1 MGQLSPRLAPVA
13 GAAMDEIIPNLWVGG
28 LAAIPEAKRL
38 GMKVFGVREQQRDP
52 NDDEWLPVMLGD
64 CRRNMDAAA
73 AIIGSYMDKG
83 MPLLVHCAV
92 GRERSALAVAWYLHK
107 KRDMSLDGAYALL
120 MERRPMVIDRR
131 EWLDNYPFGQAIDPT
146 CSVVPMF
153 KTRPAER
160 EIYKTLWSNDRY
172 REVAPGEGCVAEF
185 LMQAKPRLGAT
196 MVDLGCGT
204 GRASLLLALPPP
216 MGANL
221 KVTMLDFADNC
232 LDEDIR
238 KIAEQQPE
246 ALKFIE
252 ADLTKHLP
260 VTAVYG
266 FCTDVMEHIPTQD
279 VNKVLNN
286 CLMACQHV
294 FFQIATQDDVL
305 GGIVGHPLHLT
316 VRPYEWWLQ
325 MFNDRKCVI
334 HWSKDFGNHCCFYV
348 SAWTS
353 GKEITETGS
362 LNIEAEIA
370 RANVKKNIGPQ
381 FFDTNLAL
389 PTKQQDGTHKVECVH
404 DDPCATGAHGAAVR
418 LLKNIILPDGRAFE
432 KYFSDN
438 GMEFKPENIE
448 AVTFGPFEPTG
459 DEGENPADEVRIL
472 YWWGNS
478 NLYKS
483 FTLAEWQESLT
494 TVGAVPF
501 RWMQVSPHDTV
512 TDEVMILGGGP
523 SLNEFEFEIKAKRMD
538 GMKLITLNG
547 TYNWCIERGLTPSAQ
562 IIVDARSFN
571 ARFTKPVLDTCRYL
585 IASQCDPSV
594 LEGLPKDKTYLWHTG
609 AGANKDLLDEAYDN
623 KWWWVPGGS
632 TVLLRA
638 IPLMR
643 MLGYKRFHLYGCDS
657 CVMGDN
663 HHAYAQA
670 ENDGSILL
678 PTVTS
683 VSDRVFMTTVWQ
695 ASQASEFIDLVKYLG
710 DEIELDVKG
719 DGLLAHILESGAKLA
734 AQDEFSLI

>member
-1 MGQLSPRLAPVA
+1 MMGQLSPRLAPVA

-73 AIIGSYMDKG
+73 AIIGSYVDKG
-83 MPLLVHCAV
+83 TPLLVHCAV
-92 GRERSALAVAWYLHK
+92 GRERSALAAAWYLHK
-107 KRDMSLDGAYALL
+107 QRGMPLDDAYALL
-120 MERRPMVIDRR
+120 IEKRPQVIDRR

-146 CSVVPMF
+146 SSALPMF
-153 KTRPAER
+153 KDRPAER
-160 EIYKTLWSNDRY
+160 ELYKALWSDDRY
-172 REVAPGEGCVAEF
+172 RTVAPGEACVSEF

-246 ALKFIE
+246 ALKFVE

-260 VTAVYG
+260 LTSVYG
-266 FCTDVMEHIPTQD
+266 YCTDVMEHIPTQD

-325 MFNDRKCVI
+325 QFNDRECVV
-334 HWSKDFGNHCCFYV
+334 HWSKDFGGHCCFYV

-362 LNIEAEIA
+362 LNVEAEIA
-370 RANVKKNIGPQ
+370 RANVKHNISQG
-381 FFDTNLAL
+381 
-389 PTKQQDGTHKVECVH
+389 
-404 DDPCATGAHGAAVR
+404 
-418 LLKNIILPDGRAFE
+418 
-432 KYFSDN
+432 
-438 GMEFKPENIE
+438 
-448 AVTFGPFEPTG
+448 
-459 DEGENPADEVRIL
+459 
-472 YWWGNS
+472 
-478 NLYKS
+478 
-483 FTLAEWQESLT
+483 
-494 TVGAVPF
+494 
-501 RWMQVSPHDTV
+501 WMQVSPHDTV

-523 SLNEFEFEIKAKRMD
+523 SLNDFELEIKAKRMD

-547 TYNWCIERGLTPSAQ
+547 TYNWCIERGITPSAQ
-562 IIVDARSFN
+562 VVVDARPFN

-594 LEGLPKDKTYLWHTG
+594 LEGLPRDKTYLWHTG
-609 AGANKDLLDEAYDN
+609 AGANKDLLDEAYDK

-657 CVMGDN
+657 CVMGKD

-734 AQDEFSLI
+734 AQDEFALT